1 MFLKM
6 LPLPKENLWDYLRVT
21 KMSDLSNLQAGLE
34 QLNLIENNNDDSNES
49 GAFLFISFDL
59 VNSTAFK
66 TLYPHNWP
74 VIFHRFYELVENHVL
89 KNFLNSKVWRYA
101 GDEIL
106 FYKQIRNVAELYD
119 APQLALRIINLVNES
134 LGKHY
139 VETNNILYIKS
150 TLWIAKATFVKS
162 QDIGNMF
169 KESQNGEGTSNNIN
183 NLIINYEING
193 KRNIDFLGS
202 DIDLGFRIAKFAQ
215 RNKVVISAELAYILY
230 KEREAIEEMNN
241 GYDVTN
247 CLRIVSYEKLKGIWN
262 NRHYPIIWYHDSWND
277 MEKMFLYDEHFNSE
291 IVNKL
296 INQKF
301 SKDMKI
307 KRLKKIFTEVDNIVK
322 ISSLIKCFSN
332 DEGEINVLPST
343 SQYNMTEVHCVAIC
357 FDKKGNILLGKR
369 PSNKRRF
376 PGIWEFGCGQLK
388 KFQSFEDC
396 LKESY
401 KEDFAADLDFFDKLT
416 PVSTYLVH
424 DINEGRSIPGIIFI
438 ARILN
443 ATEVESNYSQ
453 VAHPEVKWF
462 NPEEDLTT
470 CVEDEYVKD
479 FKDTVDKAVKAFKEK
494 TN

>member
-1 MFLKM
+1 
-6 LPLPKENLWDYLRVT
+6 
-21 KMSDLSNLQAGLE
+21 MSDLSTLQADL
-34 QLNLIENNNDDSNES
+34 QQFNLVKTINDESNES

-66 TLYPHNWP
+66 TLYPNNWP
-74 VIFHRFYELVENHVL
+74 VIFHRFYELVESHVL
-89 KNFLNSKVWRYA
+89 KNFFNSKVWRYA

-106 FYKQIRNVAELYD
+106 FYKQIKNPSELYD
-119 APQLALRIINLVNES
+119 APQLALKIINLVNDALS
-134 LGKHY
+134 KNY
-139 VETNNILYIKS
+139 AETNNILYVKS
-150 TLWIAKATFVKS
+150 TLWIAEATFVKS
-162 QDIGNMF
+162 QDIENVF
-169 KESQNGEGTSNNIN
+169 KVSQFSKSTSGKDNSNNRN
-183 NLIINYEING
+183 NLIINFEING

-230 KEREAIEEMNN
+230 KEREAIEEMPN

-262 NRHYPIIWYHDSWND
+262 NRHYPIVWYHDSWND

-296 INQKF
+296 INQPF
-301 SKDMKI
+301 SKNMKI
-307 KRLKKIFTEVDNIVK
+307 KRLKKVFTEVDNIEK
-322 ISSLIKCFSN
+322 MNSLIKCFSN
-332 DEGEINVLPST
+332 EKGEINVLPST
-343 SQYNMTEVHCVAIC
+343 SQYNLTEVHCVAVC
-357 FDKKGNILLGKR
+357 FDENGNILLGKR
-369 PSNKRRF
+369 PSDKRRF

-388 KFQSFEDC
+388 KFQSFEKC

-416 PVSTYLVH
+416 PVSTYLVN

>member
-1 MFLKM
+1 MG
-6 LPLPKENLWDYLRVT
+6 
-21 KMSDLSNLQAGLE
+21 DLSTLQADLQ
-34 QLNLIENNNDDSNES
+34 QLNLVKTNNDESNES

-66 TLYPHNWP
+66 TLYPNNWP

-106 FYKQIRNVAELYD
+106 FYKQIKNPSELYD
-119 APQLALRIINLVNES
+119 APQFALKIINLVNDALS
-134 LGKHY
+134 KNY
-139 VETNNILYIKS
+139 AETNNILYVKS
-150 TLWIAKATFVKS
+150 TLWIAEATFVKS
-162 QDIGNMF
+162 QDIESVF
-169 KESQNGEGTSNNIN
+169 KVSQFPKSTSGKENLNNRN
-183 NLIINYEING
+183 NLIINFEING

-230 KEREAIEEMNN
+230 KEREAIEEMPN

-262 NRHYPIIWYHDSWND
+262 NRHYPIVWFHDSWNEMD
-277 MEKMFLYDEHFNSE
+277 KMFLYDEHFNSE

-296 INQKF
+296 INQPF
-301 SKDMKI
+301 SKNMKI
-307 KRLKKIFTEVDNIVK
+307 KRLKKVFTEVDNIEK
-322 ISSLIKCFSN
+322 MNSLVKCFSN
-332 DEGEINVLPST
+332 ENSEINVLPST
-343 SQYNMTEVHCVAIC
+343 SQYNLTEVHCVAVC
-357 FDKKGNILLGKR
+357 FDENGKILLGKR
-369 PSNKRRF
+369 PSDKRRF

-388 KFQSFEDC
+388 KFQSFENC

-416 PVSTYLVH
+416 PVSTYLVN

-443 ATEVESNYSQ
+443 ATEVDSNYSRS
-453 VAHPEVKWF
+453 AHPEVKWF
-462 NPEEDLTT
+462 NPSEDFTT
-470 CVEDEYVKD
+470 FVDEEYVKD
-479 FKDTVDKAVKAFKEK
+479 FKDTVIKAVKAFNEK
-494 TN
+494 NKLKS